1 MHGFALDEKRN
12 KMSKSVGNVVSPRDV
27 VEGKAMGVDVLRWWV
42 ASHASS
48 NTSVM
53 VGDNNPTASKTE
65 VDRMRNTLR
74 FILGQLEGAVEEELT
89 EERRV
94 LLDRALLDRLL
105 KYITV
110 CGQFYEAMEY
120 NKVCIATTNFLT
132 SLSSSY
138 IHPVKDRLYCD
149 SRSSLGWRSGAGHH
163 AGAGEK
169 TNFS

>member
-1 MHGFALDEKRN
+1 
-12 KMSKSVGNVVSPRDV
+12 MSKSVGNVVSPRDV
-27 VEGKAMGVDVLRWWV
+27 VEGKAMGVYVLWWWV

-74 FILGQLEGAVEEELT
+74 FILGQLEEAVEEELT
-89 EERRV
+89 EERTELREE

-149 SRSSLGWRSGAGHH
+149 SWSSLGWRSGAGHH